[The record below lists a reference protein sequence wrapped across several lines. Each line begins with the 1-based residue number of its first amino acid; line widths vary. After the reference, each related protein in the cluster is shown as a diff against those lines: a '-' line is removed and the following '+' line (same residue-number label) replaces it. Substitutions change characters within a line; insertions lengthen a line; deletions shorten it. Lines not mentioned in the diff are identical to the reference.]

1 MEVKEKNTTFE
12 VDEVMEKLEENFFY
26 CQLANTGGGITD
38 GNVIS
43 VPNYKL
49 FLKMKKEAFTEISEL
64 LPRIDIKNV
73 SSQKAGD

>member
-1 MEVKEKNTTFE
+1 MEVKEKNTTFK
-12 VDEVMEKLEENFFY
+12 VDDVMKKLEENFFY

-49 FLKMKKEAFTEISEL
+49 FLNMKKEAFTEISEL
-64 LPRIDIKNV
+64 LPRIDIKKV
-73 SSQKAGD
+73 SSKKAGD